1 MRGAVALLGLAACAL
16 GCDAPTDGDVA
27 LRRVRV
33 SFERHLGWS
42 PLMVARAEGY
52 FRDEGL
58 DVELVPAMNSEE
70 TLVALVTGDIDVRPG
85 PIHAAFLSAVAR
97 GAPVKIAAGSGVLD
111 PNGCTYFGI
120 VLRPGLDASGTPD
133 IRRLRTSLDGST
145 RFIVERMLARRGMS
159 LDRVET
165 IRVEDVV
172 LAMSLVNGSLDAAAI
187 TEPALTR
194 VAKTGT
200 LWLSGQDAAPWY
212 QWSVLAMGERFLV
225 RDRDTGLRFMRAW
238 HRAVAQL
245 GEGKTD
251 RNVGILAEGSG
262 ETTDHI
268 RETCWPTFMPDSR
281 VNWGSIDEFQHWARA
296 RGFMEQTV
304 TMAQALDTTLVAE
317 TAPPAAAQ
325 P

>member
-1 MRGAVALLGLAACAL
+1 MRRTFPALCLAAFAL
-16 GCDAPTDGDVA
+16 ACGAPAGDDVER
-27 LRRVRV
+27 RRVRV

-42 PLMVARAEGY
+42 PLMVAQAEGY

-58 DVELVPAMNSEE
+58 EVELVPAMSSEE
-70 TLVALVTGDIDVRPG
+70 TLVALITGDIDVRPG

-120 VLRPGLDASGTPD
+120 VLRPGLDSSGTPA
-133 IRRLRTSLDGST
+133 IRRLRTSIDGST
-145 RFIVERMLARRGMS
+145 RYIVERMLAGRGMS
-159 LDRVET
+159 LDRIET
-165 IRVEDVV
+165 IRVEDFV

-194 VAKTGT
+194 VSRTGT

-212 QWSVLAMGERFLV
+212 QWSVLAVGERFLV
-225 RDRDTGLRFMRAW
+225 RDRDTGVRFMRAW

-245 GEGKTD
+245 REGKTD
-251 RNVGILAEGSG
+251 RNVSILATGAG
-262 ETTDHI
+262 ETTDHT
-268 RETCWPTFMPDSR
+268 RAACWPTFTADSG
-281 VNWGSIDEFQHWARA
+281 VNWGSIDEFQHWARS

-304 TMAQALDTTLVAE
+304 TREQALDITLVAE
-317 TAPPAAAQ
+317 SRSAADAK